1 MRHYRPSEY
10 ADKLAVVTGGS
21 SGIGF
26 ALAERLL
33 QAGARVVIVADDGV
47 KLTQAADRLRAISGA
62 TDAIVC
68 DIADTSSV
76 RAMAAQVLQA
86 HGCPDIVINCAG
98 FATYRT
104 FEEATL
110 EEIERVADVNFI
122 GALRCTK
129 VFLDGMIRRGSGH
142 IVNICSIAGVVPM
155 TPNGTYSAAKQGMRA
170 WSEVLQQEVARFGIG
185 VTVVYAGRVATS
197 FFDHETFRQRT
208 PPAESRLL
216 VPLPVMVESILDAVA
231 RKQLHVFVPNYWRL
245 LAWGLAA
252 FPLLLQPVY
261 RRIVRRRIELY
272 YADRA
277 LQERGSDS

>member
-1 MRHYRPSEY
+1 VRHYRPGNY
-10 ADKLAVVTGGS
+10 LDKLVVVTGAS

-33 QAGARVVIVADDGV
+33 KEGARVVLVADNGA
-47 KLTQAADRLRAISGA
+47 KLAQAAHRLRELSEA

-68 DIADTSSV
+68 DIADTSAV
-76 RAMAAQVLQA
+76 RAMAAQVLQS
-86 HGCPDIVINCAG
+86 HGCPDILINCAG

-110 EEIERVADVNFI
+110 EEIVRVADVNFI

-129 VFLDGMIRRGSGH
+129 VFLDGMIRRGSGQ

-155 TPNGTYSAAKQGMRA
+155 TPNGTYSSAKHGMRA
-170 WSEVLQQEVARFGIG
+170 WSEVLHQEVARFGIG
-185 VTVVYAGRVATS
+185 VTVVYSGRVATS

-208 PPAESRLL
+208 PPSESRLL
-216 VPLPVMVESILDAVA
+216 VPMPVMVESILDAVA
-231 RKQLHVFVPNYWRL
+231 RRQLHVFVPKYWRF

-252 FPLLLQPVY
+252 FPLLLQPAY
-261 RRIVRRRIELY
+261 RRIVRRRIELH

-277 LQERGSDS
+277 LREGG